1 MKVKVCGLTR
11 TEDAA
16 WAAEQGADFLGV
28 VCEPSSPRF
37 VERPFEI
44 LCAVS
49 ATGLPSVAVFG
60 PYRPEFRPV
69 GVDVIQ
75 SVTSPSQGAPP
86 AWWPVIR
93 ARAEDEVD
101 DWLAAASGHTIVV
114 LDPFDP
120 HLHGGTGKTL
130 DWGRAR
136 EFAQE
141 FSGKLILAGGLNPE
155 NVSAAVEQ
163 VRPWAIDA
171 SSGLEI
177 APGVKDHAKIRDF
190 IRCARGQH

>member
-1 MKVKVCGLTR
+1 MRVKVCGLTR
-11 TEDAA
+11 SEDVA

-28 VCEPSSPRF
+28 VCEPTSPRF
-37 VERPFEI
+37 VEHPYPI
-44 LCAVS
+44 LGAVA

-69 GVDVIQ
+69 GFDVIQ

-86 AWWPVIR
+86 VWWPVIR
-93 ARAEDEVD
+93 ARPEDQVD
-101 DWLAAASGHTIVV
+101 RWLSLAKGHATVV

-141 FSGKLILAGGLNPE
+141 FPGKLILAGGLNPE
-155 NVSAAVEQ
+155 NVADAVTQ
-163 VRPWAIDA
+163 VGPWAVDA

-177 APGVKDHAKIRDF
+177 APGVKDHVRVREF
-190 IRCARGQH
+190 IRRARGQQ

>member
-1 MKVKVCGLTR
+1 MRVKVCGLTR
-11 TEDAA
+11 SEDVA

-37 VERPFEI
+37 VEQPYQI
-44 LCAVS
+44 LRAVA

-60 PYRPEFRPV
+60 PYRQEFRPV
-69 GVDVIQ
+69 GFDVIQ
-75 SVTSPSQGAPP
+75 SVTSPSQGVPP
-86 AWWPVIR
+86 VWWPVIR
-93 ARAEDEVD
+93 ARPEDQVD
-101 DWLAAASGHTIVV
+101 RWLGLARGHAVVV

-130 DWGRAR
+130 DWGSAR

-141 FSGKLILAGGLNPE
+141 FPGKLILAGGLNPE
-155 NVSAAVEQ
+155 NVADAVTQ
-163 VRPWAIDA
+163 VGPWAVDA

-177 APGVKDHAKIRDF
+177 APGVKDHIRVWEF
-190 IRCARGQH
+190 IRRARGQQ